1 MPAVLHLLEFSI
13 LLYFYFYFYFLC
25 FYVCVLL
32 LRAKTLDPSTSLKK
46 KRETTTSPLRQPE
59 VKQLLITCEIL
70 KIIRGITLRRPNAGS
85 MATDLETIL
94 ISG

>member
-25 FYVCVLL
+25 VYVCVLL

-46 KRETTTSPLRQPE
+46 KTETTNSPLR
-59 VKQLLITCEIL
+59 
-70 KIIRGITLRRPNAGS
+70 
-85 MATDLETIL
+85 
-94 ISG
+94 